1 MSDTDSQFAGKGI
14 KWFLEELHIEHRFQY
29 VRRTQMNGMVEPVNK
44 VVLKGLKKRVDT
56 LEINWSDELG
66 KVLRAI

>member
-1 MSDTDSQFAGKGI
+1 
-14 KWFLEELHIEHRFQY
+14 
-29 VRRTQMNGMVEPVNK
+29 MNGMVEPVNK